1 MQREKQRRGGE
12 VECVN
17 PQRTVFWKPHERGA
31 VLWVCGDMSGG
42 VDREDAFLRRWTREL
57 DGGERRRGGK
67 KSVFFLCFFLLL
79 TLSLFFSV
87 NTHKDTIKAA
97 TKMALSHP
105 ERILEALELLSTHM
119 VQVA

>member
-1 MQREKQRRGGE
+1 MLIGKMRSCVVGRVNWME
-12 VECVN
+12 V
-17 PQRTVFWKPHERGA
+17 K
-31 VLWVCGDMSGG
+31 
-42 VDREDAFLRRWTREL
+42 
-57 DGGERRRGGK
+57 DGGGK
-67 KSVFFLCFFLLL
+67 KECFCLFFLLL
-79 TLSLFFSV
+79 TISLFFSV